1 MLTCPVLP
9 EDCVL
14 AACKGFGLGT
24 LTSRRYTGSQKE
36 RAISV
41 SETDSFIQEVS
52 EEVRRERFSK
62 LLRRYGW
69 IGALV
74 VLGAVGG
81 AGLLEWQKARQRA
94 AAEEAGTALRQAY
107 LVEDPAERAAELEA
121 ALVSLPE
128 AEAVVRIA
136 QAGSLLEAGDAQA
149 AGAALAAVSEDAEQA
164 PIYRDLALLQR
175 VALLGPDMD
184 RAERMAALETLLR
197 PDGPFR
203 LLALEQRALVRLE
216 AGELDE
222 ARADLEA
229 ILSDSGITEGLAGRA
244 RQILIAAGG
253 ELPEAGPAATIF
265 EEAVVPADASRAAA
279 DG

>member
-1 MLTCPVLP
+1 MKGGRGGVQWPKAGARRASG
-9 EDCVL
+9 L
-14 AACKGFGLGT
+14 APRLGGDIPAGSRKGQ
-24 LTSRRYTGSQKE
+24 TG
-36 RAISV
+36 V

-74 VLGAVGG
+74 ILAAVGG
-81 AGLLEWQKARQRA
+81 AGLIEWQKARQRA
-94 AAEEAGTALRQAY
+94 AAEEAGTALRQAF
-107 LVEDPAERAAELEA
+107 LVEEPAERAAELEA
-121 ALVSLPE
+121 VLASLPE
-128 AEAVVRIA
+128 AEAVALIA
-136 QAGSLLEAGDAQA
+136 RAGSLLEADDVKG
-149 AGAALAAVSEDAEQA
+149 AGTALAAVSEDAGLS

-175 VALLGPDMD
+175 VAVLGSGMD
-184 RAERMAALETLLR
+184 RTERMASLETLAR
-197 PDGPFR
+197 PEGPFR

-229 ILSDSGITEGLAGRA
+229 ILADTSAPEGLAGRA
-244 RQILIAAGG
+244 RQLLIAAGG
-253 ELPEAGPAATIF
+253 ELPEPRPAEALL
-265 EEAVVPADASRAAA
+265 EEAVVPADASGAPA